1 MICQNCH
8 LNTANIKIS
17 QVFADNRYDFY
28 LCIDCAQKFGLD
40 DPFSELPVEF
50 EKFIKS
56 LPSPEG
62 AETKE
67 ALNIICSGC
76 GLDLKT
82 FEENGLLGCPACYIA
97 FEDILKTI
105 LRRYHGSNRHS
116 RLKKSMLAELLSDDK
131 LTNLKNK
138 LKTALES
145 EDFEEA
151 AILRDEITALRNI
164 KRKKS

>member
-8 LNTANIKIS
+8 INTANIKIT
-17 QVFADNRYDFY
+17 QVFANNRHDFY

-56 LPSPEG
+56 LPTPDD
-62 AETKE
+62 AESMDTQN
-67 ALNIICSGC
+67 LICSGC
-76 GLDLKT
+76 GLDQHT
-82 FEENGLLGCPACYIA
+82 FEENGLLGCPTCYLA
-97 FEDILKTI
+97 FEDVLKTL

-116 RLKKSMLAELLSDDK
+116 KLKKSILAELLSDDK

-138 LKTALES
+138 LKTALEG
-145 EDFEEA
+145 ENFEA
-151 AILRDEITALRNI
+151 AAVLRDEITALKNI
-164 KRKKS
+164 KQKKS